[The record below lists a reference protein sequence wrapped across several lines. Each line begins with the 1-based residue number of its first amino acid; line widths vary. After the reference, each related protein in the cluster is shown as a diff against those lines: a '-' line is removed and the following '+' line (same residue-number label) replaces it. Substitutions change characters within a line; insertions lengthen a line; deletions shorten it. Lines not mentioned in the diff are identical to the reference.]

1 VKETARRWHRPRFTL
16 RFTLVSLIVVLLLST
31 VLAIGTVA
39 FGNTRQGLRELA
51 EAHFAVIVGAVGR
64 AERVQLT
71 TAVATLE
78 ELRVLAGR
86 GLLPVDDADALG
98 VYLVERLRYLRGLDW
113 ISYSEAASGRFTG
126 AWRREDG
133 AVVLNQS
140 APDRDGGRPTE
151 VVVGADGTRTP
162 FARDVGDGYDPRE
175 RDWYRRAVASDEVV
189 WSDPFVFNEGRA
201 GFTAALAL
209 RDPASGLARGV
220 FTTDFFLDEVSRYLA
235 NIPIGHSGRAYVLTP
250 DGQVLVSSL
259 GVGGG
264 VDPLLAAALAA
275 LPQPLGNLAPDQ
287 IVNATFHQA
296 DTTYVGALQLSRVD
310 GGLTWI
316 TAIVVPEREFLGV
329 AEDNFR
335 LTLAF
340 AAVALVVAMI
350 LGYLLANR
358 VAGPLRAIA
367 RDLERVGRFELSPEP
382 VPSSFVHETAVV
394 SGATERMKASLRSF
408 ARYVP
413 TDLVRELLAHGEE
426 ARLGGRTR
434 CLTLYFSDIQGFTSI
449 SERLRPMEVV
459 AYLAEYLAEMT
470 ALIDAYEGT
479 VDKFM
484 GDGILAFFN
493 APRDV
498 PDHAAQA
505 CRSALRAQERLAAL
519 GPRWTAEGKTA
530 FHARIG
536 LHTGEVV
543 VGNIGTPERFA
554 YTVIG
559 DAVNL
564 ASRLESLSKV
574 YGTSILGSDEL
585 RAAAGAG
592 FEWRCLDRVAVVGRT
607 EGTLVGELL
616 GETGTVLADV
626 LAARDQYEA
635 ALAAYFARRFA
646 DAAVGFRAAAAAR
659 PGDKAAPLMA
669 LRADDLAHD
678 PPPAEW
684 DGIHV
689 QTSK

>member
-1 VKETARRWHRPRFTL
+1 MKAKARRWEGPRPTL
-16 RFTLVSLIVVLLLST
+16 RFTLVSLIVGLLLIT
-31 VLAIGTVA
+31 VITIGTVA
-39 FGNTRQGLRELA
+39 LRNTRQALRELA
-51 EAHFAVIVGAVGR
+51 GAHFSVVVGAVGR

-71 TAVATLE
+71 TAVSTLE
-78 ELRVLAGR
+78 ELRVLAAR

-98 VYLVERLRYLRGLDW
+98 VYLVERLRYLRGMDW
-113 ISYSEAASGRFTG
+113 ISYSEADSGRFTG
-126 AWRREDG
+126 AWHREDG

-140 APDRDGGRPTE
+140 APDRDGGRPVE
-151 VVVGADGTRTP
+151 VVVAADGARAP
-162 FARDVGDGYDPRE
+162 LARDLPAAYDPRE
-175 RDWYRRAVASDEVV
+175 RDWYRRAIDSPAVV
-189 WSDPFVFNEGRA
+189 WSDPFTFNEGRT

-209 RDPASGLARGV
+209 RDPASGLVRGV

-235 NIPIGHSGRAYVLTP
+235 NLPIGRSGRTYVLTP
-250 DGQVLVSSL
+250 DGQVLVSSV
-259 GVGGG
+259 GVGGDA
-264 VDPLLAAALAA
+264 DPLLAAALAA
-275 LPQPLGNLAPDQ
+275 LSAPLNTLTPGE
-287 IVNATFHQA
+287 IVNATFRQA
-296 DTTYVGALQLSRVD
+296 GTNYVGALQLSRVD
-310 GGLTWI
+310 GGLDWI
-316 TAIVVPEREFLGV
+316 TAIVVPERDFLGV
-329 AEDNFR
+329 AEDNFI

-350 LGYLLANR
+350 LGYLLANH
-358 VAGPLRAIA
+358 VARPLRAIA
-367 RDLERVGRFELSPEP
+367 RDLERVGRFELSAEP
-382 VPSSFVHETAVV
+382 APSSFVQETAVV
-394 SGATERMKASLRSF
+394 SAATERMKASLRSF

-413 TDLVRELLAHGEE
+413 TDLVRELLAHGQE
-426 ARLGGRTR
+426 ARLGGQTR

-449 SERLRPMEVV
+449 SERLRPMDVV
-459 AYLAEYLAEMT
+459 AYLAEYLDEMT
-470 ALIDAYEGT
+470 SLIDAYDGT

-519 GPRWTAEGKTA
+519 EPRWVAEGKTA

-607 EGTLVGELL
+607 EGTLIGELL
-616 GETGTVLADV
+616 GETGAVPADV

-646 DAAVGFRAAAAAR
+646 EAAVGFRAAAAAR

-669 LRADDLAHD
+669 LRADDLARD
-678 PPPAEW
+678 PPPPEW